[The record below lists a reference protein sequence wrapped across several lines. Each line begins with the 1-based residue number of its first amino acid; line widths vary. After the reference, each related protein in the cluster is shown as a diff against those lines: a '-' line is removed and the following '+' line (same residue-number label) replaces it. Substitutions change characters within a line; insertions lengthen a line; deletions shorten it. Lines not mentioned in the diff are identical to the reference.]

1 VLNDAECTLTDKIT
15 ATQDFV
21 QPFRGSLEMIIGP
34 MFAGKSTELLRRVD
48 RHRHSGKRC
57 LYIKY
62 SGDVRYD
69 SKSVIATHDLVKQD
83 AVSVQKFADIGDSW
97 KNYDCIG
104 IDEGQFYIDVVDFAE
119 NAALAG
125 KIVIISALSGSA
137 FR

>member
-69 SKSVIATHDLVKQD
+69 SKSVIATHDLY
-83 AVSVQKFADIGDSW
+83 VS
-97 KNYDCIG
+97 
-104 IDEGQFYIDVVDFAE
+104 
-119 NAALAG
+119 LAT
-125 KIVIISALSGSA
+125 LT
-137 FR
+137 